1 MYRNVHSRRRR
12 TGYESERLSSLDYVR
27 LRFRSIPSPARPEPS
42 SSRVA
47 GSGMGLA
54 PRFVNVVLVMGVK
67 EPDRSNGC
75 LEMSHLLFS
84 WEA

>member
-1 MYRNVHSRRRR
+1 MTSNQQEG
-12 TGYESERLSSLDYVR
+12 GYL
-27 LRFRSIPSPARPEPS
+27 LRIVSGLYSPAPPHEPNPTGPEPNRR
-42 SSRVA
+42 RVA